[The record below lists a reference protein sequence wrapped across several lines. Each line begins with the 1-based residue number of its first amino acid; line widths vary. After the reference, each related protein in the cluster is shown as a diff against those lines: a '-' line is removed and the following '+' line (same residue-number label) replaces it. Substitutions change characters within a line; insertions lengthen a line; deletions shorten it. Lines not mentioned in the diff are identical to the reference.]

1 MGGRNEEGERSQPF
15 MMPPFVTFNVMLARV
30 LRFDLCRQQNST
42 VDTTYSYGCLRG
54 LEFIPTTR
62 LEFGIFEPDYMVH
75 SANVPNGFS
84 DFTYSVKFRA
94 FSRPIGEGGYFVGF
108 FLGGTAPT
116 GGIPNGIGHPTQTPT
131 FAVAKVLDSL
141 MFRPRSA
148 EPFPRVAPNS
158 WAGACFSTP
167 PSTIGSKKK
176 SGSWSSRT
184 LHFGLTAL

>member
-94 FSRPIGEGGYFVGF
+94 FSR
-108 FLGGTAPT
+108 
-116 GGIPNGIGHPTQTPT
+116 
-131 FAVAKVLDSL
+131 
-141 MFRPRSA
+141 RSA
-148 EPFPRVAPNS
+148 KAATS
-158 WAGACFSTP
+158 WDSSLVVQLP
-167 PSTIGSKKK
+167 PAASRMGSVTRPKPQP
-176 SGSWSSRT
+176 SP
-184 LHFGLTAL
+184 